1 MSAPSTSLEEPCK
14 AGRLAEKAASLFQEE
29 RGSRMTFIPLHSPL
43 QPSNAALFERNRKV
57 REEDETEMDPLPN
70 PFPDFLP
77 STISLVSEGLLPWTK
92 SCATQVIKVYSEDNS
107 SRAVEVPSDTIARD
121 ICQLFILKNQCR
133 DDHSWTLFEQIPH
146 LSIER
151 TIEDHECVMEVQS
164 GWGMDSHCCL
174 YFRKNY
180 AKYEFFKKPLVSVID
195 LLRFGRSSGVKIS
208 RFLKID
214 YTETQQ
220 GI

>member
-1 MSAPSTSLEEPCK
+1 MSFQARRVTLPAITPLCLQKRSYIFSRACSKPQPCPAPST
-14 AGRLAEKAASLFQEE
+14 
-29 RGSRMTFIPLHSPL
+29 
-43 QPSNAALFERNRKV
+43 V
-57 REEDETEMDPLPN
+57 
-70 PFPDFLP
+70 
-77 STISLVSEGLLPWTK
+77 
-92 SCATQVIKVYSEDNS
+92 VIKVYSEDNS

-180 AKYEFFKKPLVSVID
+180 AKYEFFKKPLDFFPEHMVTISSETNGIMNHSQLVQVVIFYFIFYYYC
-195 LLRFGRSSGVKIS
+195 LWNLPV
-208 RFLKID
+208 
-214 YTETQQ
+214 
-220 GI
+220 